1 MGLEQRKGNLYYYQ
15 KRRDGERVVSEYVG
29 NSDIAFSLARL
40 SADLEESRKND
51 RRLEQVRREQEIELN
66 KRLDKISQ
74 DIDVMVSAALV
85 LAGYHKHNREWR
97 LKR

>member
-1 MGLEQRKGNLYYYQ
+1 MGLEQRKGNLYYYR

-40 SADLEESRKND
+40 STDLEESRKND
-51 RRLEQVRREQEIELN
+51 RRLEQGRRDQEVELN
-66 KRLDKISQ
+66 KRLDRISQ
-74 DIDVMVSAALV
+74 DIDVMVSAAFA
-85 LAGYHKHNREWR
+85 LAGYHQHNREWR

>member
-1 MGLEQRKGNLYYYQ
+1 MGLEQRKGNLYYYR

-51 RRLEQVRREQEIELN
+51 RRFEQVRRDQEIEFN
-66 KRLDKISQ
+66 KRLDRISQ
-74 DIDVMVSAALV
+74 DIDVMVSAASRPGWLP
-85 LAGYHKHNREWR
+85 
-97 LKR
+97 

>member
-1 MGLEQRKGNLYYYQ
+1 MGLEQRKGNLYYYH

-74 DIDVMVSAALV
+74 DIDVMVSATFV

>member
-1 MGLEQRKGNLYYYQ
+1 MGLEQRKGNLYYYH

-74 DIDVMVSAALV
+74 DIDVMVSATFV
-85 LAGYHKHNREWR
+85 LAGYHQHNREWR